1 MHRGS
6 RGVNREGVR
15 GMHVLL
21 KLAFKL
27 SRLWAGREPP
37 RLKRVDN
44 FVDLFLADRWHV
56 KRYEWHLLHVF
67 LYGRASERLVSFG
80 FTKEKT
86 IYSTL
91 YWHASKIR
99 RDCSLLPLP
108 SETFLVWAL
117 PLIFAIYIREQEPQ
131 GDRELSRCPYEQSAT
146 EAGAARRKGPAV
158 L

>member
-1 MHRGS
+1 MNGICS
-6 RGVNREGVR
+6 MSFFTGVLQRQ
-15 GMHVLL
+15 
-21 KLAFKL
+21 
-27 SRLWAGREPP
+27 S
-37 RLKRVDN
+37 
-44 FVDLFLADRWHV
+44 
-56 KRYEWHLLHVF
+56 
-67 LYGRASERLVSFG
+67 VSFG

-131 GDRELSRCPYEQSAT
+131 GDRGLSCCPYGQSAT